1 MVPAK
6 DALLRQ
12 SWKKDTYLIST
23 DPSLIPVD
31 ELNRVFGSEVFYWAD
46 ALPVSVMSETLENS
60 LCFGLYDLESP
71 ESASYRSKAGG
82 AYKLIGFA
90 RCITN
95 FTTFVFL
102 TDVYVDP
109 ILQGKGLGAWL
120 ITCVQ
125 ESIKSLPYLRRS
137 MLFTSDWK
145 RSVPFYAKLM
155 GMEVVECIEGA
166 EGEEGKGAAIMQYK
180 GPAFPSNL

>member
-1 MVPAK
+1 MGPAK
-6 DALLRQ
+6 DALLRR
-12 SWKKDTYLIST
+12 SWKKDAYLIST
-23 DPSLIPVD
+23 DPSLVPVD
-31 ELNRVFGSEVFYWAD
+31 RLNKAFGSEVFYWAD
-46 ALPVSVMSETLENS
+46 ALPLSVMSEALENS
-60 LCFGLYDLESP
+60 LCFGLYDVEAPHSISQCSKGEGTLE
-71 ESASYRSKAGG
+71 
-82 AYKLIGFA
+82 LVGFA
-90 RCITN
+90 RCVTD
-95 FTTFVFL
+95 FTTFVYL

-109 ILQGKGLGAWL
+109 VLQGKGLGAWL

-125 ESIKSLPYLRRS
+125 ECIESLPYLRRS

-166 EGEEGKGAAIMQYK
+166 DGEESKGAAIMQYK

>member
-1 MVPAK
+1 MVSAK
-6 DALLRQ
+6 DALLRR
-12 SWKKDTYLIST
+12 SWRKDTYLIST

-31 ELNRVFGSEVFYWAD
+31 ELNKVFGSEVFYWAD
-46 ALPVSVMSETLENS
+46 ALPESVMTETLKNS
-60 LCFGLYDLESP
+60 LCFGLYDLDP
-71 ESASYRSKAGG
+71 SALVSDRREDEETL
-82 AYKLIGFA
+82 KLIGFA
-90 RCITN
+90 RCITD

-109 ILQGKGLGAWL
+109 LLQGKGLGAWL

-125 ESIKSLPYLRRS
+125 ESIESMPYLRRS

-155 GMEVVECIEGA
+155 GMEVVECNEEA
-166 EGEEGKGAAIMQYK
+166 DGEESKGAAIMQYK
-180 GPAFPSNL
+180 GPAFPANL